1 MDKNS
6 ILADPCCMILSNMTR
21 PRYLVDRVITLIE
34 ESCCTWDSIIT
45 AFTAK
50 KYNVTGANLH
60 YLGPVFSNL
69 TQSPSVRRYV
79 KCNQI
84 YIFFF
89 IFHNSTVFLYY
100 YLDI

>member
-6 ILADPCCMILSNMTR
+6 TLADPCCMILSNMTR

-34 ESCCTWDSIIT
+34 ESGYPWDSIVAT
-45 AFTAK
+45 FTAK
-50 KYNVTGANLH
+50 EYNVTGANLH

-79 KCNQI
+79 KRYQI
-84 YIFFF
+84 FNLSFLIILQYFYI
-89 IFHNSTVFLYY
+89 I
-100 YLDI
+100 I